1 MVFSAQ
7 DAILVTLWGK
17 AFRSQGIRHS
27 LAIALF
33 LRPWGRQIQPI
44 RGLLWLALLLQLL
57 PQLLGKGAML
67 G

>member
-1 MVFSAQ
+1 MVTQ
-7 DAILVTLWGK
+7 WGN
-17 AFRSQGIRHS
+17 ALRSQGIRHS
-27 LAIALF
+27 LAIAHC

-57 PQLLGKGAML
+57 PQLLGNVAML